1 MTFGSP
7 RGNQQFGYQPQGGQ
21 SNQGFGAP
29 AGSFSDYRFGQVAE
43 QEQVKRKAADMSA
56 WRAPWTLQIAALIV
70 LGISSYIV
78 YYVFELVAS
87 ERVSESLN
95 RIERLAT
102 ELGVVLSIVVI
113 ALCVLSV
120 YVLHAQHKAR
130 IWLSAVLALVVL
142 MIVLPHVWP
151 ISLAA
156 IVAIVLMWLPSN
168 KEWFGFIS

>member
-7 RGNQQFGYQPQGGQ
+7 RGNQQFGYPPQVGQ
-21 SNQGFGAP
+21 GNQGFGAP

-43 QEQVKRKAADMSA
+43 QGQVKRRAADMSA
-56 WRAPWTLQIAALIV
+56 WRAPWALQIAVLIV

-78 YYVFELVAS
+78 YYVFKLVAS
-87 ERVSESLN
+87 ERVPESLN

-102 ELGVVLSIVVI
+102 ELGVVLSIVVV
-113 ALCVLSV
+113 ALCALSV

-156 IVAIVLMWLPSN
+156 IVAIVLLWLPSN
-168 KEWFGFIS
+168 KEWFGFMS

>member
-7 RGNQQFGYQPQGGQ
+7 RGNQQFGYPSQVGQG
-21 SNQGFGAP
+21 NQGFGAP

-43 QEQVKRKAADMSA
+43 QGQVKRRAADMSA
-56 WRAPWTLQIAALIV
+56 WRAPWALQIAVLIV

-78 YYVFELVAS
+78 YYVFKLVAS
-87 ERVSESLN
+87 ERVPESLN

-102 ELGVVLSIVVI
+102 ELGVVLSIVVV
-113 ALCVLSV
+113 ALCALSV

-130 IWLSAVLALVVL
+130 IWLSVVLALVVL

-156 IVAIVLMWLPSN
+156 IVAIVLLWLPSN
-168 KEWFGFIS
+168 KEWFGFMS